1 MWVTQVK
8 ISKKGLKNIYTITKG
23 LLRKQKIGPSCIN
36 YEINSKS
43 EALILERKIKKR
55 GAKRYLNEIASR

>member
-1 MWVTQVK
+1 M
-8 ISKKGLKNIYTITKG
+8 
-23 LLRKQKIGPSCIN
+23 
-36 YEINSKS
+36 NSKS